1 MFVISHKDTT
11 NQLVKR
17 KKVVVVYVSFP
28 IPLFRITQCIKI
40 VCMCGCT
47 RRAHSASHKDM
58 QHIKEEKRSGL
69 K

>member
-1 MFVISHKDTT
+1 MFFMSHKCG
-11 NQLVKR
+11 QLVKLTNSCG
-17 KKVVVVYVSFP
+17 YVGFP
-28 IPLFRITQCIKI
+28 IPVFRITRCIKI